1 MALWKTILDMLNY
14 DRRDYEKTYTVT
26 ELLYQLIY
34 EKLLISLILVEL
46 LHKQKEGSIEL
57 PIALYR

>member
-1 MALWKTILDMLNY
+1 MLNY
-14 DRRDYEKTYTVT
+14 DRSDYEKTYTVI

-46 LHKQKEGSIEL
+46 LQKQKEGSIEL